1 MNKDRFDFLE
11 IDVAIPA
18 AEKMQQEDRTAVV
31 LENNCKVVGILN
43 EKVEK
48 LENRLAEA
56 LSAPDETVSSFHK
69 ASRVTVG
76 EDSRRVLEQEGDAI
90 CRKTTEMIGKEGK
103 KLMDR
108 LSMRD
113 RTIVSTVVFW
123 CMVETVVFLLATFI
137 CTCMVNAQFIHNTM
151 LGKMLGCGAGFLLLC
166 IGLTAFVCH
175 KLKL

>member
-31 LENNCKVVGILN
+31 LENNCKVVGIL
-43 EKVEK
+43 K
-48 LENRLAEA
+48 NRLAEA

-123 CMVETVVFLLATFI
+123 FGDFHLHLYGQRTVHPQHHAVE
-137 CTCMVNAQFIHNTM
+137 NAR
-151 LGKMLGCGAGFLLLC
+151 LCGRISPALHWADSFCLP
-166 IGLTAFVCH
+166 
-175 KLKL
+175 

>member
-69 ASRVTVG
+69 ASRVWQV
-76 EDSRRVLEQEGDAI
+76 
-90 CRKTTEMIGKEGK
+90 
-103 KLMDR
+103 
-108 LSMRD
+108 
-113 RTIVSTVVFW
+113 
-123 CMVETVVFLLATFI
+123 
-137 CTCMVNAQFIHNTM
+137 
-151 LGKMLGCGAGFLLLC
+151 
-166 IGLTAFVCH
+166 
-175 KLKL
+175 

>member
-103 KLMDR
+103 KLMDERQDNR
-108 LSMRD
+108 LHGCFLVHGGNGRFSFGD
-113 RTIVSTVVFW
+113 FHLHLYGQRTVHPQHHA
-123 CMVETVVFLLATFI
+123 VE
-137 CTCMVNAQFIHNTM
+137 NAR
-151 LGKMLGCGAGFLLLC
+151 LCGRISPALHWADSFCLP
-166 IGLTAFVCH
+166 
-175 KLKL
+175 

>member
-76 EDSRRVLEQEGDAI
+76 EDSRRVLEQ
-90 CRKTTEMIGKEGK
+90 
-103 KLMDR
+103 
-108 LSMRD
+108 
-113 RTIVSTVVFW
+113 
-123 CMVETVVFLLATFI
+123 VETVVFLLATFI

-151 LGKMLGCGAGFLLLC
+151 LWKMLGCVAGFLLLC

>member
-108 LSMRD
+108 LSMRVTD
-113 RTIVSTVVFW
+113 I
-123 CMVETVVFLLATFI
+123 
-137 CTCMVNAQFIHNTM
+137 
-151 LGKMLGCGAGFLLLC
+151 
-166 IGLTAFVCH
+166 
-175 KLKL
+175 

>member
-76 EDSRRVLEQEGDAI
+76 EDWKSV
-90 CRKTTEMIGKEGK
+90 
-103 KLMDR
+103 
-108 LSMRD
+108 
-113 RTIVSTVVFW
+113 
-123 CMVETVVFLLATFI
+123 LATLAFSV
-137 CTCMVNAQFIHNTM
+137 CLNRKEMPF
-151 LGKMLGCGAGFLLLC
+151 AGRRP
-166 IGLTAFVCH
+166 
-175 KLKL
+175 K

>member
-123 CMVETVVFLLATFI
+123 CMVETVVFSFGDFHLHLYGQRTVHPQHHA
-137 CTCMVNAQFIHNTM
+137 VENAR
-151 LGKMLGCGAGFLLLC
+151 LCGRISPALHWADSFCLP
-166 IGLTAFVCH
+166 
-175 KLKL
+175 

>member
-69 ASRVTVG
+69 ASRETVG
-76 EDSRRVLEQEGDAI
+76 EDSRRELEKEGDAI
-90 CRKTTEMIGKEGK
+90 CRKTTEK
-103 KLMDR
+103 KD
-108 LSMRD
+108 
-113 RTIVSTVVFW
+113 
-123 CMVETVVFLLATFI
+123 
-137 CTCMVNAQFIHNTM
+137 
-151 LGKMLGCGAGFLLLC
+151 
-166 IGLTAFVCH
+166 
-175 KLKL
+175 

>member
-90 CRKTTEMIGKEGK
+90 CRKTTEMIGKESSPRLFFGAWWK
-103 KLMDR
+103 RSFFFWR
-108 LSMRD
+108 LSSAP
-113 RTIVSTVVFW
+113 VWSTHSSSTTPCCGKCSVVWQDFS
-123 CMVETVVFLLATFI
+123 CSA
-137 CTCMVNAQFIHNTM
+137 
-151 LGKMLGCGAGFLLLC
+151 LG
-166 IGLTAFVCH
+166 
-175 KLKL
+175 

>member
-113 RTIVSTVVFW
+113 RTTSPRLFFGAWWKRSFFFWRLSSAPVWSTHSSSTTPCCGKCSVVWQDFS
-123 CMVETVVFLLATFI
+123 CSA
-137 CTCMVNAQFIHNTM
+137 
-151 LGKMLGCGAGFLLLC
+151 LG
-166 IGLTAFVCH
+166 
-175 KLKL
+175 